1 MKPLHAIPDRANLSE
16 FLEFPNL
23 VHPFQMSDPIANR
36 TLELACT
43 VGSLDNA
50 REALE
55 EGADVNFRSGAP
67 LFLAI
72 VNRNRAIID
81 FLLENGADGE
91 IFLPKKKLKEIAS
104 REDLVEEL
112 IACAPY
118 NPRDVKLEDIQQIDS
133 AIREAG
139 VEVLVAELD
148 WDHAT
153 RFRDSLN
160 AIGAG
165 SSHRCVAEFLHW
177 ARSEAR
183 RASGMGDFLR
193 NHGDAVG
200 EYRQRY
206 LSTGEDLVAL
216 ASDFLNSAEAEQA
229 GE

>member
-1 MKPLHAIPDRANLSE
+1 
-16 FLEFPNL
+16 
-23 VHPFQMSDPIANR
+23 MSDPIANR
-36 TLELACT
+36 TLELACI

-55 EGADVNFRSGAP
+55 DGADVNFHAGAP

-72 VNRNRAIID
+72 VNRNRSIIH
-81 FLLENGADGE
+81 FLLDHGADGVS
-91 IFLPKKKLKEIAS
+91 FLPKKRLKDVHS

-118 NPRDVKLEDIQQIDS
+118 NPRDVKVEEIQEIDT
-133 AIREAG
+133 AIRETG
-139 VEVLVAELD
+139 VEILVSDLD

-165 SSHRCVAEFLHW
+165 SSHRCVAEFLQW
-177 ARSEAR
+177 ARSEAGG
-183 RASGMGDFLR
+183 ASEGLGEFLR

-206 LSTGEDLVAL
+206 LGSGEDLVAL
-216 ASDFLNSAEAEQA
+216 ASDFLNSADSSGSA

>member
-1 MKPLHAIPDRANLSE
+1 
-16 FLEFPNL
+16 
-23 VHPFQMSDPIANR
+23 MSDPIANR

-43 VGSLDNA
+43 VGSLENA

-55 EGADVNFRSGAP
+55 DGADVNFRSGAP

-72 VNRNRAIID
+72 VNRNRAIIE

-91 IFLPKKKLKEIAS
+91 SFLPKKKLKQISS

-118 NPRDVKLEDIQQIDS
+118 NPRDVKLEDIREIDS
-133 AIREAG
+133 AIRETG
-139 VEVLVAELD
+139 VEVLVADLD

-177 ARSEAR
+177 ARSESR
-183 RASGMGDFLR
+183 RADGIGTFLST
-193 NHGDAVG
+193 NGDAVG
-200 EYRQRY
+200 EYRDRY

-216 ASDFLNSAEAEQA
+216 ASDFLNSAEAGSGDE
-229 GE
+229 

>member
-1 MKPLHAIPDRANLSE
+1 
-16 FLEFPNL
+16 
-23 VHPFQMSDPIANR
+23 MSDPIANR

-43 VGSLDNA
+43 VGSLENA

-55 EGADVNFRSGAP
+55 EGADINLRSGAP

-72 VNRNRAIID
+72 VNRNRHIIQ
-81 FLLENGADGE
+81 FLLDQGADAE
-91 IFLPKKKLKEIAS
+91 PFLPKKRLKEIQS

-118 NPRDVKLEDIQQIDS
+118 NPRDVKLEEIQVIDS
-133 AIREAG
+133 AIRETG
-139 VEVLVAELD
+139 VEYLVSALD

-177 ARSEAR
+177 ARSE
-183 RASGMGDFLR
+183 SGGIQGLGDFLR

-200 EYRQRY
+200 EYRERY
-206 LSTGEDLVAL
+206 LGSGENLVEL
-216 ASDFLNSAEAEQA
+216 ASDFLNSADSAMG

>member
-1 MKPLHAIPDRANLSE
+1 
-16 FLEFPNL
+16 
-23 VHPFQMSDPIANR
+23 MSDPIANR

-43 VGSLDNA
+43 VGSIENA

-55 EGADVNFRSGAP
+55 EGADINLRSGAP

-72 VNRNRAIID
+72 VNRNRNIIH
-81 FLLENGADGE
+81 FLLEQGADPE
-91 IFLPKKKLKEIAS
+91 PFLQKKRAKEIQS
-104 REDLVEEL
+104 REDLIEEL

-118 NPRDVKLEDIQQIDS
+118 NPRDVKLEEIQEIDS

-139 VEVLVAELD
+139 VEYLVSGLD

-177 ARSEAR
+177 ARSE
-183 RASGMGDFLR
+183 SGGIRGLGDFLR

-200 EYRQRY
+200 EYRDRY
-206 LSTGEDLVAL
+206 LGSGENLVAL
-216 ASDFLNSAEAEQA
+216 ASDFLNSADSPMG

>member
-1 MKPLHAIPDRANLSE
+1 
-16 FLEFPNL
+16 
-23 VHPFQMSDPIANR
+23 MSDPIANR

-43 VGSLDNA
+43 VGSVENA
-50 REALE
+50 REAIE

-72 VNRNRAIID
+72 ANRHRSIVDLLID
-81 FLLENGADGE
+81 CGADGT
-91 IFLPKKKLKEIAS
+91 IFLPKKKLKEIGS

-133 AIREAG
+133 AIRETG
-139 VEVLVAELD
+139 VEVLVAEFD

-177 ARSEAR
+177 ARSEGR
-183 RASGMGDFLR
+183 RSSGIGEFLR
-193 NHGDAVG
+193 NNGDAVV

-216 ASDFLNSAEAEQA
+216 AADFLSGADAESSED
-229 GE
+229 

>member
-1 MKPLHAIPDRANLSE
+1 
-16 FLEFPNL
+16 
-23 VHPFQMSDPIANR
+23 MSDPIANR

-43 VGSLDNA
+43 VGSLENA

-55 EGADVNFRSGAP
+55 EGADINLRSGAP

-72 VNRNRAIID
+72 VNRNRNIVH
-81 FLLENGADGE
+81 FLLEQGADPE
-91 IFLPKKKLKEIAS
+91 PFLPKKRARDIQS

-118 NPRDVKLEDIQQIDS
+118 NPRDVKLEEIQEIDS
-133 AIREAG
+133 AIRETG
-139 VEVLVAELD
+139 VEYLVSGLD
-148 WDHAT
+148 WDLAT

-165 SSHRCVAEFLHW
+165 SSHRCVAEFLQW
-177 ARSEAR
+177 ARSE
-183 RASGMGDFLR
+183 SGGIRGLGDFLR

-200 EYRQRY
+200 EYRDRY
-206 LSTGEDLVAL
+206 LGSGENLVAL
-216 ASDFLNSAEAEQA
+216 ANDFLNSADSPMG